1 MEEYEYDV
9 IIYGTGLINCL
20 IGSILTKNNIKIL
33 HIDKYSDYG
42 NQFRS
47 LNFKQFL
54 LHNYSVTG
62 SPVTVLGQADTNG
75 PEVTTDTKVNT
86 NINNITGI
94 IGPTSF
100 TEENSTT
107 IAAPK
112 VLTSPLGT
120 NSHITTTNEIAVVTN
135 SRESSTFTEDTNI
148 EKKNINEIAVVT
160 KTRESSTF
168 SNTEENSTN
177 EIAAPKVTTN
187 IPRKGANSMPIECT
201 TSNSSTKGE
210 GTPFGAGCR
219 EPDPVTEYLS
229 KKILPYKKINNEE
242 RKKILKEILLENN
255 KYNIDIYPKF
265 FIKNSFFSKFLIET
279 NLHNNLQFCT
289 NHNNNIFFISN
300 SSVTVTGPTENTEE
314 PNNITEE
321 NSNTQ
326 IAAKGSTSEDTK
338 GSTGI
343 KDSKDITT
351 IGASTVTEEENSN
364 TIAVVTKSGESNTFS
379 NTEENTNEIA
389 AVTKIG
395 ESDTFSTSKDTEG
408 EGVGEELPF
417 GEAVGASTVTDIM
430 EELVYDK
437 NSIFRCKY
445 LNLIEKRLLYKF
457 FNHISSVTVLGP
469 TATNGPEGSTTT
481 NTTIRP
487 STVTDGKGA
496 NSTLMEC
503 TTEENLNEIAA
514 VTKTGESGTFSL
526 DNKVTNTKGDTTVN
540 TTKDTSTVGASTVT
554 DTVMESW
561 NEYLKKNKLNKK
573 LIKIINNCILINNKN
588 NINENI
594 KEIKNYL
601 KIFEKD
607 KNFLIYFLYGISNL
621 IQNISRLSSI
631 YNCHFMLNQ
640 FINSVTVLAPTATDV
655 PGTKDTTMGKRANDT
670 FTEVNLNNKIA
681 AVTKTGESSTNNEG
695 EEVVKEAPI
704 GADGEDTKVARNT
717 GAVGPSTV
725 TEEKRIEII
734 LDDYKIYTKYI
745 ISEYDIINSIT
756 PVTVSGPSDSTTT
769 GKGANSMGMDCTT
782 TNSTKDS
789 NTKEAPIGAVGG
801 TEGTGAVGA
810 STVTE
815 EEKIIIV
822 YIISNKKLLNDF
834 NLCIILSDDDS
845 SVTVTG
851 PPNSTVV
858 PGTTGTNS
866 TTNGTTTGTPTGTG
880 TKDSSKGSTISE
892 ENSTTQFAAPGK
904 GTNGSTSEG
913 TGTVGPSTVTENIY
927 IIQLNKET
935 YNSPENKYI
944 IYFITKYK
952 ENILNKIL
960 KLYNNLGNDLNT
972 ILYYTFNL
980 FNIFNYI
987 HIFST
992 NTVLAP
998 MVSGPTNST
1007 NTPGKGANSKVTE
1020 CTNKDTKESSFGG
1033 GTKDIGA
1040 VELDT
1045 VTEINGINIYKYKYK
1060 NNIILLTNE
1069 LNISY
1074 YISQI
1079 FLSIYYSNTVLGQ
1092 TNSTTNSTLTTSNTT
1107 SEDISTIGP
1116 STVTEGKG
1124 ANFMGMECTMGKG
1137 ANGINTEETSNINNI
1152 KGTPLGVKGG
1162 TFGVK
1167 EGTFGVKEVPFWA
1180 GDVGV
1185 GCRDID
1191 PVTEEKIIE
1200 NYLKY
1205 KNIDE
1210 ENIDINCEFL
1220 NDLINKFIF

>member
-54 LHNYSVTG
+54 LHNYSN
-62 SPVTVLGQADTNG
+62 TVLATTGTVVPGTNEDNTTTNNTSLNSTTNTTNTTTTNNTAVPGTHGSTVG
-75 PEVTTDTKVNT
+75 P
-86 NINNITGI
+86 ITV
-94 IGPTSF
+94 
-100 TEENSTT
+100 TEENSNTE

-120 NSHITTTNEIAVVTN
+120 NSNITTTNEIAVVTKTG
-135 SRESSTFTEDTNI
+135 ESGTFTEDTNI
-148 EKKNINEIAVVT
+148 EEKNPNEIAVVT
-160 KTRESSTF
+160 NFGESDTF
-168 SNTEENSTN
+168 SEGEG
-177 EIAAPKVTTN
+177 
-187 IPRKGANSMPIECT
+187 KGANSTAMECT
-201 TSNSSTKGE
+201 TTNSTKDSNTKE
-210 GTPFGAGCR
+210 IPFGTVGIGCR
-219 EPDPVTEYLS
+219 GPDPVTEDLV

-326 IAAKGSTSEDTK
+326 IAAKGST
-338 GSTGI
+338 GI

-351 IGASTVTEEENSN
+351 IRPSTVTEEKN
-364 TIAVVTKSGESNTFS
+364 TNKVAAVTKTGESGTFS
-379 NTEENTNEIA
+379 NTKDIKDGEE
-389 AVTKIG
+389 VG
-395 ESDTFSTSKDTEG
+395 TEG
-408 EGVGEELPF
+408 DTKGVGEDT
-417 GEAVGASTVTDIM
+417 GAVGASTVTDIM

-469 TATNGPEGSTTT
+469 TSTNGPEDSTNTNNLTTT
-481 NTTIRP
+481 P
-487 STVTDGKGA
+487 GKVA

-503 TTEENLNEIAA
+503 TTEENSNEIAA
-514 VTKTGESGTFSL
+514 VTKTGESSTFSE
-526 DNKVTNTKGDTTVN
+526 DSKDTNTKGDTTVN

-561 NEYLKKNKLNKK
+561 NEYLKKNNLNKK

-640 FINSVTVLAPTATDV
+640 YINSVTVTGPTDSNRPEVTTDNLSTSNTEDI
-655 PGTKDTTMGKRANDT
+655 PGKGANSMGMECTSEKITN
-670 FTEVNLNNKIA
+670 EIA
-681 AVTKTGESSTNNEG
+681 AVTKTRESTNNS
-695 EEVVKEAPI
+695 K
-704 GADGEDTKVARNT
+704 DTNTKVTMDTNETPFGVGGT
-717 GAVGPSTV
+717 GSRDTDPV
-725 TEEKRIEII
+725 TEKRIEII

-745 ISEYDIINSIT
+745 ISEYDITNNIT
-756 PVTVSGPSDSTTT
+756 PVTESDPSDSNPTP
-769 GKGANSMGMDCTT
+769 KGANTGYGSMG
-782 TNSTKDS
+782 NSTGIE
-789 NTKEAPIGAVGG
+789 EAPIGAVGV
-801 TEGTGAVGA
+801 TEETGAVGA

-851 PPNSTVV
+851 PTGTVTEV
-858 PGTTGTNS
+858 TSTNS
-866 TTNGTTTGTPTGTG
+866 TTASGSDTIGTPNTST
-880 TKDSSKGSTISE
+880 TKDIKDTSFSE
-892 ENSTTQFAAPGK
+892 ENSTTQFAADGK
-904 GTNGSTSEG
+904 GDSGPGCREPD
-913 TGTVGPSTVTENIY
+913 TVMEDTVMENIY

-998 MVSGPTNST
+998 MATTAVPDTNNTTNSTTNST
-1007 NTPGKGANSKVTE
+1007 NTNNTTNITTNS
-1020 CTNKDTKESSFGG
+1020 TNTNNTKESSFGG

-1045 VTEINGINIYKYKYK
+1045 LTEINGINIYKYKYK

-1079 FLSIYYSNTVLGQ
+1079 FLSIYYSNTVTGP
-1092 TNSTTNSTLTTSNTT
+1092 TNSTTISTLTTTNGTT
-1107 SEDISTIGP
+1107 GA

-1124 ANFMGMECTMGKG
+1124 ANSTAMECTMGKG
-1137 ANGINTEETSNINNI
+1137 ANSMGTECTTTEAPLGASTEETSNINNI

-1167 EGTFGVKEVPFWA
+1167 EVPFWA
-1180 GDVGV
+1180 GDAV
-1185 GCRDID
+1185 GCRGTD
-1191 PVTEEKIIE
+1191 PVTEEKLIE